1 MTGDYSLTIQRY
13 FMRRITISVEDD
25 LADAFDQ
32 LVEVK
37 AYVNRSE
44 AFRDLVR
51 KALDDAVLASA
62 DHSQTDC
69 IASLSYVYNHHER
82 QLASRVNQLQHDHH
96 DVIIT
101 AQHVHLDH
109 DNCMET
115 VILKGRIAEVEA
127 CVNAISSQT
136 GVTHAKVHIIPR

>member
-1 MTGDYSLTIQRY
+1 
-13 FMRRITISVEDD
+13 MRRITISVEDD
-25 LADAFDQ
+25 LADAFEE
-32 LVEVK
+32 LVAVK

-51 KALDDAVLASA
+51 KALDEAVMENNNHAQA
-62 DHSQTDC
+62 DC
-69 IASLSYVYNHHER
+69 VASLSYVYNHHER

-96 DVIIT
+96 HVIIT

-115 VILKGRIAEVEA
+115 VILKGKIAEVEA

>member
-1 MTGDYSLTIQRY
+1 MLLNSNELQREC
-13 FMRRITISVEDD
+13 MRRITISVEDD

-32 LVEVK
+32 LVAVK
-37 AYVNRSE
+37 AYLNRSE

-51 KALDDAVLASA
+51 KALDEAVMANA
-62 DHSQTDC
+62 DHQQADC
-69 IASLSYVYNHHER
+69 VASLSYVYDHHER

-115 VILKGRIAEVEA
+115 VILKGKIAGVEA

>member
-1 MTGDYSLTIQRY
+1 
-13 FMRRITISVEDD
+13 MRRITISVEDD

-32 LVEVK
+32 LVAVK

-51 KALDDAVLASA
+51 KALDEDVMQNNNHAQA
-62 DHSQTDC
+62 DC
-69 IASLSYVYNHHER
+69 VASLSYVYNHHER
-82 QLASRVNQLQHDHH
+82 QLASRVNQLQHAHH
-96 DVIIT
+96 HVIIT

-109 DNCMET
+109 DNCMEM
-115 VILKGRIAEVEA
+115 VILKGKIAEVEE

-136 GVTHAKVHIIPR
+136 GIAHAKVHIIPR

>member
-1 MTGDYSLTIQRY
+1 
-13 FMRRITISVEDD
+13 MRRITISVEEA

-32 LVEVK
+32 LIAVK
-37 AYVNRSE
+37 AYGNRSE

-51 KALDDAVLASA
+51 KALDEAVTENA
-62 DHSQTDC
+62 HQTQTDC
-69 IASLSYVYNHHER
+69 VASLSYVYNHHER

-96 DVIIT
+96 QLIIT

-109 DNCMET
+109 DHCMET
-115 VILKGRIAEVEA
+115 VILRGRIAEVEA

-136 GVTHAKVHIIPR
+136 GVTHAKVHVIPR

>member
-1 MTGDYSLTIQRY
+1 
-13 FMRRITISVEDD
+13 MRRITISVEDD

-32 LVEVK
+32 LVAVK
-37 AYVNRSE
+37 AYLNRSE

-51 KALDDAVLASA
+51 KALDESVMANA
-62 DHSQTDC
+62 DHQQADC
-69 IASLSYVYNHHER
+69 VASLSYVYDHHER

-115 VILKGRIAEVEA
+115 VILKGKIAEVEA

>member
-1 MTGDYSLTIQRY
+1 
-13 FMRRITISVEDD
+13 MRRITISVEDD

-32 LVEVK
+32 LVAVK

-44 AFRDLVR
+44 AFRDLAR
-51 KALDDAVLASA
+51 KALDEAVMENTNHTQA
-62 DHSQTDC
+62 DC
-69 IASLSYVYNHHER
+69 VASLSYVYHHER
-82 QLASRVNQLQHDHH
+82 QLTSRVNQLQHDHH

-101 AQHVHLDH
+101 AQHVHLDN

-115 VILKGRIAEVEA
+115 VILKGKIAEVEA